1 MLSEKHSAIFIS
13 FWLSEWVEKV
23 QLPQQAVSDGSR
35 AILNAMSIA
44 FNGKSLK
51 EYINFVFETL
61 TTKTKLQPP
70 MMIDCEE
77 LSRLEEIVMMT
88 LIVCSTQFQDSI
100 IAIGDRMI
108 TPEKAR
114 ENLEELVAR
123 RNPDLTV
130 IDTLEINPDKT
141 MIFEKLS
148 SQATND
154 KGWSVALLTW
164 IDNLCKKVNTII
176 LIGQTLNTHYV
187 PGLYTD
193 LVDKMKDFP
202 LWTNRA
208 RICGTKDISAGSNE
222 KQKRVAA
229 Y

>member
-1 MLSEKHSAIFIS
+1 MLSEKHSAKFIS

-77 LSRLEEIVMMT
+77 LSTFEEIVMMT

-123 RNPDLTV
+123 RNPDLT
-130 IDTLEINPDKT
+130 
-141 MIFEKLS
+141 
-148 SQATND
+148 
-154 KGWSVALLTW
+154 
-164 IDNLCKKVNTII
+164 
-176 LIGQTLNTHYV
+176 Y
-187 PGLYTD
+187 
-193 LVDKMKDFP
+193 
-202 LWTNRA
+202 
-208 RICGTKDISAGSNE
+208 
-222 KQKRVAA
+222 
-229 Y
+229 